1 MFRSQANRLKTA
13 LATVG
18 FFLAAMDCSSRASPT
33 PSPSNQPA
41 PTAPPAAPA
50 PTAPATIPP
59 LTSEARTEDERNT
72 IGVFRAARAV
82 AASGKTAGGRS
93 LSDAAVER
101 LAEVL
106 PRYVFRLRPPAAGF
120 GAKVR
125 LVGVTVTEP
134 GPFTTQLFPA

>member
-1 MFRSQANRLKTA
+1 MFRSQAHRLKTA

-41 PTAPPAAPA
+41 PGAPPAAPP

-72 IGVFRAARAV
+72 IGVFRAAAK
-82 AASGKTAGGRS
+82 ST
-93 LSDAAVER
+93 
-101 LAEVL
+101 
-106 PRYVFRLRPPAAGF
+106 VF
-120 GAKVR
+120 
-125 LVGVTVTEP
+125 VTER
-134 GPFTTQLFPA
+134 QLVVDYFRGQVEVPAGSGSGFVWDTSGNVVTNYHVVK